1 MRAYWRWWLPAV
13 ILGSVLATYLSL
25 GARMGE
31 RIDWL
36 ASQPDVATIFQN
48 PVTARSDALT
58 TLIAFAVLTPIAL
71 FVAIVVVL
79 MVVAGISTLLV
90 SIHLPAW
97 LSAPLVAVIAIVTL
111 YRASEAWL
119 PAWLYGMGVVAR
131 AYVVYSSTGPA

>member
-90 SIHLPAW
+90 SIHLPPW
-97 LSAPLVAVIAIVTL
+97 LSAPLVAVISIVTL
-111 YRASEAWL
+111 
-119 PAWLYGMGVVAR
+119 
-131 AYVVYSSTGPA
+131 

>member
-97 LSAPLVAVIAIVTL
+97 LSAPLVAVIAIVTDGGHDQAHVDQL
-111 YRASEAWL
+111 VHRPGLTGRPLQEYRI
-119 PAWLYGMGVVAR
+119 R
-131 AYVVYSSTGPA
+131 

>member
-1 MRAYWRWWLPAV
+1 
-13 ILGSVLATYLSL
+13 
-25 GARMGE
+25 MGE

-97 LSAPLVAVIAIVTL
+97 LSAPLVAVISIVTL

-131 AYVVYSSTGPA
+131 AYVVYSSTGSA